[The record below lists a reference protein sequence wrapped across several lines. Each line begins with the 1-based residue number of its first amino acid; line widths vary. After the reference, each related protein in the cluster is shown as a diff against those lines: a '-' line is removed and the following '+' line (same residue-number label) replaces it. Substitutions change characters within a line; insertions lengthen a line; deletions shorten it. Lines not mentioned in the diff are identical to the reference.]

1 MQGFMNEDS
10 IEARDVVSIS
20 NAHAPDLSVNG
31 DRLLALDFARLA
43 PGRVGRVETATF
55 APSADVAAYFEN
67 KGYRLMSCPKLY
79 PGQTIRAR
87 VHSADENNCAVD
99 VSLYVQRYDQDDNL
113 VVMTG
118 TGERLSAGQSAELEW
133 QVPDLEGYPIAKVG
147 VQISGE
153 GGASGRVYLD
163 WLTWDGTPNVRLK
176 RPYQRSFTRW
186 DQKMSGLMW
195 KKAWIAGTDL
205 KFGGAYHDFY
215 PETYRII
222 QNEGRGFYIQGCRDW
237 TDYQVSAKITPHMC
251 KAGGLGA
258 RVQGLK
264 RYYALLCDEDSTRLV
279 ASCEGK
285 DTVLAQANEGWTFGN
300 EHQLTLKVEGNTL
313 AGYVDGKLRVKAE
326 DPDAQFSGGGIA
338 LIAEEGRIGCEDVE
352 VRPV

>member
-1 MQGFMNEDS
+1 M
-10 IEARDVVSIS
+10 
-20 NAHAPDLSVNG
+20 
-31 DRLLALDFARLA
+31 
-43 PGRVGRVETATF
+43 
-55 APSADVAAYFEN
+55 
-67 KGYRLMSCPKLY
+67 
-79 PGQTIRAR
+79 
-87 VHSADENNCAVD
+87 
-99 VSLYVQRYDQDDNL
+99 
-113 VVMTG
+113 
-118 TGERLSAGQSAELEW
+118 
-133 QVPDLEGYPIAKVG
+133 G

-205 KFGGAYHDFY
+205 RFGGAYHDFY

-313 AGYVDGKLRVKAE
+313 AGLCRWQAARE
-326 DPDAQFSGGGIA
+326 SRRSRCAIQRRRHCPNR
-338 LIAEEGRIGCEDVE
+338 GRGQD
-352 VRPV
+352 RPVKMLRCGQSSGN